1 MISFTD
7 ALSELRR
14 KALLTGQPVTNN
26 ELKGI
31 ETGWFNTATAMSAK
45 ERAQKLA
52 EDKLAQERQ
61 VELEK
66 MNAANKAGSNQ
77 LISNIGN
84 NAVQTLGMDYIK
96 SKPGESMVAKGAGMV
111 TDLFSSG
118 GASSALNTFGGS
130 SGVSSVPNFTGQTF
144 TGALNAVPAES
155 MGFAAEAAIPEII
168 GEIASGASAAGE
180 IASGAAA
187 AGEALNLVG
196 TIGSALS
203 SYSPLILAPIL
214 SAGLKAAGGN
224 NDANVATQLGA
235 SLDMN
240 NWFGSEG
247 SIGGAI
253 LKQAKG
259 FKDTDTGKAIRT
271 TMDVLN
277 PVAPIL
283 RGIERLFGK

>member
-26 ELKGI
+26 ELKG
-31 ETGWFNTATAMSAK
+31 TDTAWFNTATAMSAK

-130 SGVSSVPNFTGQTF
+130 SQTF
-144 TGALNAVPAES
+144 TGALNAVPVESFTGALNAVPIES
-155 MGFAAEAAIPEII
+155 MGFAAEAAIPETIGAA
-168 GEIASGASAAGE
+168 GEIASGASAV
-180 IASGAAA
+180 
-187 AGEALNLVG
+187 GEAGNLVG
-196 TIGSALS
+196 TIGGTLS
-203 SYSPLILAPIL
+203 SYSPLILATIL

-224 NDANVATQLGA
+224 NDANVATQLGR

-240 NWFGSEG
+240 NWFGSDG
-247 SIGGAI
+247 GIGGAI

-259 FKDTDTGKAIRT
+259 FKDTGTGKAIRT
-271 TMDVLN
+271 TMDVFN

-283 RGIERLFGK
+283 RGIESLFGK